1 MNKERLLKNLELI
14 SLAFGPSGCE
24 KPTADLI
31 FELADGHYDSAE
43 RDSFGNLIFKISSDS
58 GKLPLMLSTHMDEVG
73 FIISDID
80 EYGYLHFLNI
90 GGINNA
96 VIPGRRVTVEC
107 NDGHFISGVISSK
120 PVHLQS
126 ADEREKP
133 STPDELCIDIG
144 ARSRKEALD
153 YVSEGCYATFDSEFV
168 MLGENQVKCKALDN
182 RFGCAITLEA
192 MMCLWESGKK
202 PPRDTYF
209 AFTTRE
215 EIGYSGA
222 LVAANRIRPEYAI
235 ILETTAINDLPG
247 TPEHLMNA
255 KLGEGICIGTVF
267 DKELFDLACGIAE
280 ENGMKW
286 QMRKYIAA
294 GNDAVPIHK
303 STHGVK
309 ALAIVAATRYLH
321 SPSNV
326 ESVKDLYDGCEL
338 LKLMIERL

>member
-1 MNKERLLKNLELI
+1 M
-14 SLAFGPSGCE
+14 S
-24 KPTADLI
+24 
-31 FELADGHYDSAE
+31 
-43 RDSFGNLIFKISSDS
+43 
-58 GKLPLMLSTHMDEVG
+58 
-73 FIISDID
+73 
-80 EYGYLHFLNI
+80 
-90 GGINNA
+90 
-96 VIPGRRVTVEC
+96 
-107 NDGHFISGVISSK
+107 
-120 PVHLQS
+120 
-126 ADEREKP
+126 
-133 STPDELCIDIG
+133 
-144 ARSRKEALD
+144 

-168 MLGENQVKCKALDN
+168 RLGEDQVKCKALDN
-182 RFGCAITLEA
+182 RFGCAIGLEA

-235 ILETTAINDLPG
+235 ILETTAINDMPG
-247 TPEHLMNA
+247 VSEHLMNA
-255 KLGEGICIGTVF
+255 MLGEGVCVGTVF
-267 DKELFDLACGIAE
+267 DKELFDLACNVAV
-280 ENGMKW
+280 ENGLKW
-286 QMRKYIAA
+286 QMRKYIAG

-326 ESVKDLYDGCEL
+326 ESVNDVYDSCEL

>member
-1 MNKERLLKNLELI
+1 MNKDRLLKNLEIL

-24 KPTADLI
+24 TPVTDEILR
-31 FELADGHYDSAE
+31 LADGHYDSFE
-43 RDSFGNLIFKISSDS
+43 RDSFGNLIFKIASDS
-58 GKLPLMLSTHMDEVG
+58 YAEPLMLSAHTDEVG
-73 FIISDID
+73 FIITDID
-80 EYGYLHFLNI
+80 EYGYLHFANI

-96 VIPGRRVTVEC
+96 VIAGRRVSVEC
-107 NDGHFISGVISSK
+107 TDGHFIYGVICAK
-120 PVHLQS
+120 PVHLQT
-126 ADEREKP
+126 AEEKERP
-133 STPDELCIDIG
+133 TPPDELCIDIG
-144 ARSRKEALD
+144 ATCRKEAVML
-153 YVSEGCYATFDSEFV
+153 VNKGCYATFDSEYTV
-168 MLGENQVKCKALDN
+168 LGEDQVKCKALDN
-182 RFGCAITLEA
+182 RFGCAIGLEA
-192 MMCLWESGKK
+192 MMSIWESGKR

-235 ILETTAINDLPG
+235 ILETTAINDM
-247 TPEHLMNA
+247 PEVPAHLMNA
-255 KLGEGICIGTVF
+255 RLGEGVCVGTVF

-280 ENGMKW
+280 ENGLKW

-303 STHGVK
+303 STRGVK

-326 ESVKDLYDGCEL
+326 ESVKDICESCEL

>member
-1 MNKERLLKNLELI
+1 MNKERLLKNLEIL
-14 SLAFGPSGCE
+14 SLAFGPSGME
-24 KPTADLI
+24 TPVADEILR
-31 FELADGHYDSAE
+31 LADGHYDAVE
-43 RDSFGNLIFKISSDS
+43 RDCFGNIIFKISSDS
-58 GKLPLMLSTHMDEVG
+58 EKMPLMLSAHMDEVG
-73 FIISDID
+73 FIITDVD

-96 VIPGRRVTVEC
+96 VIAGRRVMVEC
-107 NDGHFISGVISSK
+107 TDGKFIPGVICSK

-126 ADEREKP
+126 AEEKDKP
-133 STPDELCIDIG
+133 IPPDELCIDIG
-144 ARSRKEALD
+144 ATSRKEAKHF
-153 YVSEGCYATFDSEFV
+153 VNEGCYATFDSEFV
-168 MLGENQVKCKALDN
+168 NLGDDQVKCKALDN
-182 RFGCAITLEA
+182 RFGCAIGLEA
-192 MMCLWESGKK
+192 MMSIWESGKR

-235 ILETTAINDLPG
+235 ILETTAINDMPG
-247 TPEHLMNA
+247 VPAHLMNA
-255 KLGEGICIGTVF
+255 KLGEGVCIGTVF
-267 DKELFDLACGIAE
+267 DKELFDLACNVAE
-280 ENGMKW
+280 ENGYKW

-326 ESVKDLYDGCEL
+326 ESVKDIYDCCEL